1 MSVSINNLFNYSR
14 SLPVPFDT
22 MTNKKVKVASMYGA
36 KTESTLCGSVIKAVH
51 AMCRC
56 MNGTGEGAVGQ
67 IDTNKSVAEYKSS
80 VGPDAYH
87 LVVFDAASGSALASV
102 YDKNT
107 ELIEQ
112 YVAHPSQR
120 DGAAIFFA
128 LMPFLMSDAEFD
140 ETFQE
145 YYDQFIAGYPDMA
158 KATESMAI
166 LCDNAYRR
174 IKDDTCPA
182 HINITVDKSGNLMR
196 VSQGQLDSGS
206 FVPTS
211 VTAGEFTIFAKTG
224 PAVIKKAGVVVEH
237 TDFVGKYPLT
247 PGRTL
252 SALELSLIPKLP
264 EWYIIPPEV
273 VDICKHAQKTTGR
286 PMQMRNFLLR
296 GPAGT
301 GKTMGAKAI
310 AAGLGLPYMKYTC
323 SANTEIFDFTGMI
336 FPETDA
342 VSTGSSELDR
352 EREILKSM
360 GGISYANVAKLM
372 RLPDLDD
379 MDYDPAGVYQALT
392 GVENLAATVQDCMSV
407 VLEKVTEK
415 VQALSKRAENRQSSG
430 QNYTYVETDFVKA
443 LKHGYLVEVQ
453 EPSTIIQPG
462 VLVGLNSLL
471 EQEGSIT
478 LPTGEI
484 IRRHPDTVVIVT
496 TNVSYEGCRSMNQSV
511 VDRMSLVK
519 DIELPEPEVMVQ
531 RAMAVTG
538 CADEYENLAA
548 AAKKFYVQERKES
561 KLQKALEAA
570 LKMVNEL
577 KTKVAA
583 LTAELA
589 EHKSVRGQLRTV
601 DLEKENGE
609 LRGKLRKYEDV
620 ISRHNLWSYFSQH
633 RRSEIDRGESR

>member
-211 VTAGEFTIFAKTG
+211 VTAVEFTIFAKTG

-415 VQALSKRAENRQSSG
+415 VQALSKRAENHQSSG

-496 TNVSYEGCRSMNQSV
+496 TNVSYEGCRQMNQSV

-538 CADEYENLAA
+538 CADEYLVSQM
-548 AAKKFYVQERKES
+548 VQVVNDMADYCRKNS
-561 KLQKALEAA
+561 ITDGACGMRSLI
-570 LKMVNEL
+570 
-577 KTKVAA
+577 
-583 LTAELA
+583 
-589 EHKSVRGQLRTV
+589 
-601 DLEKENGE
+601 DW
-609 LRGKLRKYEDV
+609 V
-620 ISRHNLWSYFSQH
+620 ISA
-633 RRSEIDRGESR
+633 EISGDPYLSAKYTVISKATADEEDREALITTILDPMFAPKRKRTSA

>member
-80 VGPDAYH
+80 IGPDAYH

-128 LMPFLMSDAEFD
+128 LMPFLMSDVEFD

-252 SALELSLIPKLP
+252 SALEQSLIPKLP

-323 SANTEIFDFTGMI
+323 SANTEKFDFTGMI

-342 VSTGSSELDR
+342 VSTGSPELDR

-372 RLPDLDD
+372 RFPDLDD

-415 VQALSKRAENRQSSG
+415 VQALSKRAETRQSSG

-496 TNVSYEGCRSMNQSV
+496 TNVSYEGCRQMNQSV

-519 DIELPEPEVMVQ
+519 DINLPEPEVMVQ

-538 CADEYENLAA
+538 CADEYLVSQM
-548 AAKKFYVQERKES
+548 VQVVNDMADYCRKNS
-561 KLQKALEAA
+561 ITDGTCGMRSLI
-570 LKMVNEL
+570 
-577 KTKVAA
+577 
-583 LTAELA
+583 
-589 EHKSVRGQLRTV
+589 
-601 DLEKENGE
+601 DW
-609 LRGKLRKYEDV
+609 V
-620 ISRHNLWSYFSQH
+620 ISA
-633 RRSEIDRGESR
+633 EISGDPYLSAKYTVISKATADEEDREALITTILDPMFAPKRKRTSA

>member
-87 LVVFDAASGSALASV
+87 LVVFDTASGSALASV

-360 GGISYANVAKLM
+360 GGISYANVAKLL
-372 RLPDLDD
+372 RLPELDD

-538 CADEYENLAA
+538 CADEYLVSQM
-548 AAKKFYVQERKES
+548 VQVVNDMADYCRKNS
-561 KLQKALEAA
+561 ITDGACGMRSLI
-570 LKMVNEL
+570 
-577 KTKVAA
+577 
-583 LTAELA
+583 
-589 EHKSVRGQLRTV
+589 
-601 DLEKENGE
+601 DW
-609 LRGKLRKYEDV
+609 V
-620 ISRHNLWSYFSQH
+620 ISA
-633 RRSEIDRGESR
+633 EISGDPYLSAKYTVISKATADEEDREALITTILDPMFAPKRKRTSA

>member
-128 LMPFLMSDAEFD
+128 LMPFLMSDVEFD

-247 PGRTL
+247 LGRTL
-252 SALELSLIPKLP
+252 SALEQSLIPKLP

-342 VSTGSSELDR
+342 VSTGSPELDR

-392 GVENLAATVQDCMSV
+392 GVENLAATVQDCMCA

-496 TNVSYEGCRSMNQSV
+496 TNVSYEGCRQMNQSV

-519 DIELPEPEVMVQ
+519 DIDLPEPEVMVQ

-538 CADEYENLAA
+538 CADEYLVSQM
-548 AAKKFYVQERKES
+548 VQVVNDMVDYCRKNS
-561 KLQKALEAA
+561 ITDGACGMRSLI
-570 LKMVNEL
+570 
-577 KTKVAA
+577 
-583 LTAELA
+583 
-589 EHKSVRGQLRTV
+589 
-601 DLEKENGE
+601 DW
-609 LRGKLRKYEDV
+609 V
-620 ISRHNLWSYFSQH
+620 ISA
-633 RRSEIDRGESR
+633 EISGDPYLSAKYTVISKATADEEDREALITTILDPMFAPKRKRTSA

>member
-273 VDICKHAQKTTGR
+273 VDICKHAQKITGR

-352 EREILKSM
+352 ERDILKSM
-360 GGISYANVAKLM
+360 GGISYANVAKLL
-372 RLPDLDD
+372 RLPELDD

-538 CADEYENLAA
+538 CADEYLVSQM
-548 AAKKFYVQERKES
+548 VQVVNDMADYCRKNS
-561 KLQKALEAA
+561 ITDGACGMRSLI
-570 LKMVNEL
+570 
-577 KTKVAA
+577 
-583 LTAELA
+583 
-589 EHKSVRGQLRTV
+589 
-601 DLEKENGE
+601 DW
-609 LRGKLRKYEDV
+609 V
-620 ISRHNLWSYFSQH
+620 ISA
-633 RRSEIDRGESR
+633 EISGDPYLSAKYTVISKATADEEDREALITTILDPMFAPKRKRTSA

>member
-128 LMPFLMSDAEFD
+128 LMPFLMSDVEFD

-247 PGRTL
+247 LGRTL
-252 SALELSLIPKLP
+252 SALEQSLIPKLP

-342 VSTGSSELDR
+342 VSTGSPELDR

-496 TNVSYEGCRSMNQSV
+496 TNVSYEGCRQMNQSV

-519 DIELPEPEVMVQ
+519 DIDLPEPEVMVQ

-538 CADEYENLAA
+538 CADEYLVSQM
-548 AAKKFYVQERKES
+548 VQVVNDMADYCRKNS
-561 KLQKALEAA
+561 ITDGACGMRSLI
-570 LKMVNEL
+570 
-577 KTKVAA
+577 
-583 LTAELA
+583 
-589 EHKSVRGQLRTV
+589 
-601 DLEKENGE
+601 DW
-609 LRGKLRKYEDV
+609 V
-620 ISRHNLWSYFSQH
+620 ISA
-633 RRSEIDRGESR
+633 EISGDPYLSAKYTVISKATADEEDREALITTILDPMFAPKRKRTSA

>member
-301 GKTMGAKAI
+301 GKTMGAKTI

-372 RLPDLDD
+372 RLPELDD

-538 CADEYENLAA
+538 CADEYMVSQM
-548 AAKKFYVQERKES
+548 VQVVNDMADYCRKNS
-561 KLQKALEAA
+561 ITDGACGMRSLI
-570 LKMVNEL
+570 
-577 KTKVAA
+577 
-583 LTAELA
+583 
-589 EHKSVRGQLRTV
+589 
-601 DLEKENGE
+601 DW
-609 LRGKLRKYEDV
+609 V
-620 ISRHNLWSYFSQH
+620 ISA
-633 RRSEIDRGESR
+633 EISGDPYLSAKYTVISKATADEEDREALITTILDPMFAPKRKRTSA

>member
-128 LMPFLMSDAEFD
+128 LMPFLMSDVEFD

-145 YYDQFIAGYPDMA
+145 YYDQFIAGYQDMA

-496 TNVSYEGCRSMNQSV
+496 TNVSYEGCRQMNQSV

-538 CADEYENLAA
+538 CADEYLVSQM
-548 AAKKFYVQERKES
+548 VQVVNDMADYCRKNS
-561 KLQKALEAA
+561 ITDGACGMRSLI
-570 LKMVNEL
+570 
-577 KTKVAA
+577 
-583 LTAELA
+583 
-589 EHKSVRGQLRTV
+589 
-601 DLEKENGE
+601 DW
-609 LRGKLRKYEDV
+609 V
-620 ISRHNLWSYFSQH
+620 ISA
-633 RRSEIDRGESR
+633 EISSDPYLSAKYTVISKATADEEDREALITTILDPMFAPKRKRTSA

>member
-360 GGISYANVAKLM
+360 GGISYANVAKLL

-484 IRRHPDTVVIVT
+484 ICRHPDTVVIVT
-496 TNVSYEGCRSMNQSV
+496 TNVSYEGCRQMNQSV

-538 CADEYENLAA
+538 CADEYLVSQM
-548 AAKKFYVQERKES
+548 VQVVNDMADYCRKNS
-561 KLQKALEAA
+561 ITDGACGMRSLI
-570 LKMVNEL
+570 
-577 KTKVAA
+577 
-583 LTAELA
+583 
-589 EHKSVRGQLRTV
+589 
-601 DLEKENGE
+601 DW
-609 LRGKLRKYEDV
+609 V
-620 ISRHNLWSYFSQH
+620 ISA
-633 RRSEIDRGESR
+633 EISGDPYLSAKYTVISKATADEEDREALITTILDPVFAPKRKRTSA

>member
-140 ETFQE
+140 ETFHE

-392 GVENLAATVQDCMSV
+392 GVENLAATVQDCLSV

-496 TNVSYEGCRSMNQSV
+496 TNVSYEGCRQMNQSV

-538 CADEYENLAA
+538 CADEYLVSQM
-548 AAKKFYVQERKES
+548 VQVVNDMADYCRKNS
-561 KLQKALEAA
+561 ITDGACGMRSLI
-570 LKMVNEL
+570 
-577 KTKVAA
+577 
-583 LTAELA
+583 
-589 EHKSVRGQLRTV
+589 
-601 DLEKENGE
+601 DW
-609 LRGKLRKYEDV
+609 V
-620 ISRHNLWSYFSQH
+620 ISA
-633 RRSEIDRGESR
+633 EISGDPYLSAKYTVISKATADEEDREALITTILDPMFAPKRKRTSA

>member
-67 IDTNKSVAEYKSS
+67 IDANKSVAEYKSS

-128 LMPFLMSDAEFD
+128 LMPFLMSDVEFD

-264 EWYIIPPEV
+264 EWYIIPQEV

-342 VSTGSSELDR
+342 VSTGSPELDR

-496 TNVSYEGCRSMNQSV
+496 TNVSYEGCRQMNQSV

-519 DIELPEPEVMVQ
+519 DIDLPEPEVMVQ

-538 CADEYENLAA
+538 CADEYLVSQM
-548 AAKKFYVQERKES
+548 VQVVNDMADYCRKNS
-561 KLQKALEAA
+561 ITDGACGMRSLI
-570 LKMVNEL
+570 
-577 KTKVAA
+577 
-583 LTAELA
+583 
-589 EHKSVRGQLRTV
+589 
-601 DLEKENGE
+601 DW
-609 LRGKLRKYEDV
+609 V
-620 ISRHNLWSYFSQH
+620 ISA
-633 RRSEIDRGESR
+633 EISGDPYLSAKYTVISKATADEEDREALITTILDPMFAPKRKRTSA

>member
-128 LMPFLMSDAEFD
+128 LMPFLMSDVEFD

-264 EWYIIPPEV
+264 EWYIIPQEV

-342 VSTGSSELDR
+342 VSTGSPELDR

-372 RLPDLDD
+372 RFPDLDD

-538 CADEYENLAA
+538 CADEYLVSQM
-548 AAKKFYVQERKES
+548 VQVVNDMADYCRKNS
-561 KLQKALEAA
+561 ITDGACGMRSLI
-570 LKMVNEL
+570 
-577 KTKVAA
+577 
-583 LTAELA
+583 
-589 EHKSVRGQLRTV
+589 
-601 DLEKENGE
+601 DW
-609 LRGKLRKYEDV
+609 V
-620 ISRHNLWSYFSQH
+620 ISA
-633 RRSEIDRGESR
+633 EISGDPYLSAKYTVISKATADEEDREALITTILDPMFAPKRKRTSA